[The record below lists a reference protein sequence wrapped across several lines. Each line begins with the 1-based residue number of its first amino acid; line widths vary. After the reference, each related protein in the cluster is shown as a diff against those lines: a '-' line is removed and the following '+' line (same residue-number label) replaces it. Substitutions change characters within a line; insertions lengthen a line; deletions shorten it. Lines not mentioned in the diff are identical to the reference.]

1 MSYLDRLAGLR
12 AMMKNCQIDCYI
24 VPHSDEY
31 QSEFL
36 PPHSE
41 RLAWL
46 TGFNGSAGI
55 AFILLDKAYLF
66 VDGRYDIQVKK
77 QVDAKSYEFRKLGI
91 NSPYLSIFKEL
102 MASMK
107 IGYDPRLHLLDDIDK
122 IRKLSESHSLH
133 LVEIQHN
140 LIDRLWSDK
149 PPRSKNKIYQHNQVF
164 SGVSYVDKVK
174 KLSQELLYNN
184 YEGYLVS
191 SPDTLCWL
199 YNLRGN
205 DTPFTPLILA
215 YAIVLPQEDKSIIF
229 IDLDRLEKD
238 VYNLYSDYVEF
249 VDEREFDNYLDSLNL
264 RINSIAVDKNSASE
278 WVCKKIQLKGIEI
291 IKIDD
296 PCAIAKSCKNTTEQ
310 NGMRVAHERDGAA
323 LIKFLCWFDEEKDF
337 NEITELN
344 IVEKLNFFR
353 AQGEHYMGPS
363 FSTISAYAGNG
374 AIIHYTPSKESNR
387 LVSGDSLLLIDS
399 GGQYLDGTTDVTRTI
414 AVGKISAEQKL
425 RFTQVL
431 RGHIALAGIKFPSR
445 TKGGQLDVLARSY
458 LWQDN
463 LDYDHGTGHGV
474 GSFLG
479 VHQGVQRIGKG
490 FLGAELNE
498 GMVLSNEPG
507 YYKENSYGIRI
518 ENLILV
524 KLSGS
529 INSKEKSKMYEF
541 ETLTLVPIDKKLI
554 DISILSQSEI
564 NWINK
569 YHEEVFKRISK
580 YLGPKE
586 KNWLIKATSKL

>member
-1 MSYLDRLAGLR
+1 M
-12 AMMKNCQIDCYI
+12 
-24 VPHSDEY
+24 
-31 QSEFL
+31 
-36 PPHSE
+36 
-41 RLAWL
+41 
-46 TGFNGSAGI
+46 
-55 AFILLDKAYLF
+55 
-66 VDGRYDIQVKK
+66 
-77 QVDAKSYEFRKLGI
+77 
-91 NSPYLSIFKEL
+91 
-102 MASMK
+102 
-107 IGYDPRLHLLDDIDK
+107 
-122 IRKLSESHSLH
+122 
-133 LVEIQHN
+133 
-140 LIDRLWSDK
+140 
-149 PPRSKNKIYQHNQVF
+149 
-164 SGVSYVDKVK
+164 
-174 KLSQELLYNN
+174 
-184 YEGYLVS
+184 
-191 SPDTLCWL
+191 
-199 YNLRGN
+199 
-205 DTPFTPLILA
+205 
-215 YAIVLPQEDKSIIF
+215 
-229 IDLDRLEKD
+229 
-238 VYNLYSDYVEF
+238 
-249 VDEREFDNYLDSLNL
+249 
-264 RINSIAVDKNSASE
+264 
-278 WVCKKIQLKGIEI
+278 
-291 IKIDD
+291 
-296 PCAIAKSCKNTTEQ
+296 
-310 NGMRVAHERDGAA
+310 
-323 LIKFLCWFDEEKDF
+323 
-337 NEITELN
+337 
-344 IVEKLNFFR
+344 
-353 AQGEHYMGPS
+353 
-363 FSTISAYAGNG
+363 
-374 AIIHYTPSKESNR
+374 
-387 LVSGDSLLLIDS
+387 
-399 GGQYLDGTTDVTRTI
+399 
-414 AVGKISAEQKL
+414 

>member
-1 MSYLDRLAGLR
+1 
-12 AMMKNCQIDCYI
+12 MKNCQIDCYI

-77 QVDAKSYEFRKLGI
+77 QVDSKSYEFRKLGV

-102 MASMK
+102 IASMK

-122 IRKLSESHSLH
+122 IRKLSDSYNLK

-174 KLSQELLYNN
+174 NLSEELLYKN
-184 YEGYLVS
+184 YQGYLIS

-249 VDEREFDNYLDSLNL
+249 VDEREFDNYLANLNG

-278 WVCKKIQLKGIEI
+278 WVCKKIQSKGI
-291 IKIDD
+291 KISKIED
-296 PCAIAKSCKNTTEQ
+296 PCAIAKSCKNITEQ
-310 NGMRVAHERDGAA
+310 NDMRVAHERDGAA
-323 LIKFLCWFDEEKDF
+323 LIKFLCWF
-337 NEITELN
+337 
-344 IVEKLNFFR
+344 
-353 AQGEHYMGPS
+353 
-363 FSTISAYAGNG
+363 
-374 AIIHYTPSKESNR
+374 
-387 LVSGDSLLLIDS
+387 
-399 GGQYLDGTTDVTRTI
+399 
-414 AVGKISAEQKL
+414 
-425 RFTQVL
+425 
-431 RGHIALAGIKFPSR
+431 
-445 TKGGQLDVLARSY
+445 
-458 LWQDN
+458 
-463 LDYDHGTGHGV
+463 
-474 GSFLG
+474 
-479 VHQGVQRIGKG
+479 
-490 FLGAELNE
+490 
-498 GMVLSNEPG
+498 
-507 YYKENSYGIRI
+507 
-518 ENLILV
+518 
-524 KLSGS
+524 
-529 INSKEKSKMYEF
+529 
-541 ETLTLVPIDKKLI
+541 
-554 DISILSQSEI
+554 
-564 NWINK
+564 
-569 YHEEVFKRISK
+569 
-580 YLGPKE
+580 
-586 KNWLIKATSKL
+586 